1 MNEAR
6 SRMRG
11 GRALRAGLAAGALF
25 AACAQSPAREPAAP
39 HPPATQPAASEPTAP
54 ATLRFDAARI
64 ARDVDWLADDARE
77 GRGVGTPGVAA
88 AAAYLAEGFRAA
100 GMTPGGDDGS
110 WFQRFEMQV
119 AIRVAHASLAQ
130 AGAPFERGRDFD
142 AYLSSGDGEA
152 QGELV
157 FAGYGISAP
166 ELGYDDYAGVDVTG
180 RSVLI
185 LDDRPL
191 GAKSPLKGP
200 HGTEL
205 LRRAYKIANARARGA
220 AAVLIAPAGPPTGGD
235 VLPGNAGR
243 DWANPTQQASALPV
257 LAVSW
262 EAASRLVVAAD
273 GPGLAARKAAIDD
286 AGRPAS
292 ALLRGA
298 DVALA
303 VAIERRRGVE
313 VNVVALLEGSD
324 PARKHEAVVVG
335 AHYDHLGRG
344 GFGSL
349 APDRRG
355 EIHNGADDNASGAA
369 GLLEL
374 ARAFASQ
381 PRPRRT
387 LVLVAFSGEE
397 AGLVGSREY
406 VEDPRVPI
414 ANTVA
419 MVNLDMIGRLKSGM
433 LFVFGTETSPDFPRL
448 VRKGADGARLGVNL
462 TQGTFSPS
470 DQANFVARGVPVLF
484 FFTGNHG
491 DYHTPDDDAAR
502 VDAQGVASVIEV
514 VHHVVRELLDA
525 DARPAL
531 IAVEPRAPGTGEPG
545 YGPYLGTIPD
555 FAGKPGEGVLIQ
567 GVRKGSP
574 AEIAGLRA
582 GDRLV
587 EFDGV
592 AIANLEEYAALLFGA
607 SPGQRV
613 VIVAVRDRERIV
625 VEAVLGQRR

>member
-1 MNEAR
+1 MSAV
-6 SRMRG
+6 
-11 GRALRAGLAAGALF
+11 GRLGPAALGVGLALAALLG
-25 AACAQSPAREPAAP
+25 ACAAPRTPGPSAEGPLQIDPARI
-39 HPPATQPAASEPTAP
+39 T
-54 ATLRFDAARI
+54 
-64 ARDVDWLADDARE
+64 RDVEWLADDARE
-77 GRGVGTPGVAA
+77 GRGLGTHGIAA
-88 AAAYLAEGFRAA
+88 AAAYLSEGFRAA

-110 WFQRFEMQV
+110 WLQRFEMPV
-119 AIRVAHASLAQ
+119 AIRVARADLSLA
-130 AGAPFERGRDFD
+130 GTPLERGTDFD
-142 AYLSSGDGEA
+142 AFLSSGDGEA
-152 QGELV
+152 SGELV

-166 ELGYDDYAGVDVTG
+166 ELGYDDYDAIDVSG
-180 RSVLI
+180 RPVLL
-185 LDDRPL
+185 LDDRPS
-191 GAKSPLKGP
+191 GPKSPLKGP
-200 HGTEL
+200 QATEL

-220 AAVLIAPAGPPTGGD
+220 SAVLIAPAGPPTNGAT
-235 VLPGNAGR
+235 LPGNAGR

-262 EAASRLVVAAD
+262 KAARRLVAAAG
-273 GPGLAARKAAIDD
+273 GPGLAARKAAIDSS
-286 AGRPAS
+286 GRPAS
-292 ALLRGA
+292 ALLRGS

-303 VAIERRRGVE
+303 VAIGRRLGIE

-324 PARKHEAVVVG
+324 PVLKREAVVIG

-344 GFGSL
+344 AFGSL
-349 APDRRG
+349 APDRHG
-355 EIHNGADDNASGAA
+355 EVHNGADDNASGAA

-374 ARAFASQ
+374 ARAFAKQ

-406 VEDPRVPI
+406 VADPRVPL
-414 ANTVA
+414 ANTLA
-419 MVNLDMIGRLKSGM
+419 MVNLDMIGRLRSGT
-433 LFVFGTETSPDFPRL
+433 LFVFGTETSPDFPKL
-448 VRKGADGARLGVNL
+448 VRRAADAAGMGVNL

-470 DQANFVARGVPVLF
+470 DQASFVARGVPVLF

-491 DYHTPDDDAAR
+491 EYHTPDDDASLF
-502 VDAQGVASVIEV
+502 DAQGEAGVIGV
-514 VHHVVRELLDA
+514 VYRVVRELLDA
-525 DARPAL
+525 DGRPAL
-531 IAVEPRAPGTGEPG
+531 IAVEQRSLGSGEPG

-555 FAGKPGEGVLIQ
+555 FGGKPGTGVLIQ

-607 SPGQRV
+607 SAGQRV
-613 VIVAVRDRERIV
+613 VIVAVRDGERIV
-625 VEAVLGQRR
+625 VEAILGQRR